1 MEEVKFSFS
10 TKGKKYRVTS
20 PDKINKS
27 FHINTK
33 NTGSCYVEFVD
44 GIATIYYNRK
54 LADYFREIG
63 FSVEIIDN

>member
-1 MEEVKFSFS
+1 MQ
-10 TKGKKYRVTS
+10 
-20 PDKINKS
+20 INKS

-33 NTGSCYVEFVD
+33 NTGNCYVEFVD

-54 LADYFREIG
+54 LANYFREIG